1 MHVFFASVMATQT
14 DIRRRASTLQV
25 VLKVLALTMVL
36 FVCFSVAG
44 GVVAQPDVLQTAPP
58 AGAAAALRV
67 GHDDVAADAAQ
78 TYMARV
84 GLGERSGQY
93 GAFLAALAWR
103 RAGQPARADAAL
115 AAAEAAIPERT
126 WTASVLQFLQGRLDA
141 DRLIAAAKIT
151 AEKTEAHTYVGFRQ
165 VAGGAH
171 DAARAHFKWVVRA
184 RREELPRVH
193 AREERA
199 RTPGPCCVGAM
210 NP

>member
-1 MHVFFASVMATQT
+1 MATQT

-44 GVVAQPDVLQTAPP
+44 GRRCTTRRAANRPTGWCCG
-58 AGAAAALRV
+58 GAARRSRRRR
-67 GHDDVAADAAQ
+67 GRAAQ